1 MSVGPVRPLAFAHT
15 DDGGD
20 PSEGGSDGRTAGRG
34 PSRRRLSDRLVA
46 LSGLRPG
53 APRRNALL
61 VLAYLIAL
69 LVLVRLGSMVGLP
82 G

>member
-1 MSVGPVRPLAFAHT
+1 MSAGPVRSLVFGHT

-20 PSEGGSDGRTAGRG
+20 PSEGGSDGRRAGRG
-34 PSRRRLSDRLVA
+34 PSRRGLSDRLVA

-69 LVLVRLGSMVGLP
+69 LVLARLGSLIVLP